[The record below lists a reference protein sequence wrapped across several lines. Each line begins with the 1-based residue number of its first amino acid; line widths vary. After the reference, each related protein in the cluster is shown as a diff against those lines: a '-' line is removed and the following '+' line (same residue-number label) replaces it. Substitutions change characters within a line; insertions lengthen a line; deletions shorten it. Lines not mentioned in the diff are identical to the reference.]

1 MFWTRAT
8 AFNQTTRLRAAVVL
22 AGLVALALVW
32 LAATTRPWQGAENR
46 VFDLF
51 TAATAPRKVDIP
63 VVILAID
70 EPTFAQ
76 LQVQWPFPR
85 HLHAQVLDRLRAD
98 GALAVGF
105 DIVFA
110 EPSQAADDAAFAA
123 SLRGGLPV
131 VLAASR
137 EVTRS
142 SNGSLFSDVLPLGM
156 FLDSGAIAGQI
167 QVTPDDDFVV
177 RRHVRHDDSFSA
189 RLVAL
194 MQEPKAGTAGKAA
207 NAFNGGTY
215 LLEYAGPRA
224 TFDTRSYYQ
233 ALEPDLLPK
242 GFFKGKVVLIGRS
255 VRTAVELVGSQS
267 DMFNSPFAVVD
278 GEDRLIPGIEVQA
291 NLISNQWAGG
301 GLEPLDSVAEL
312 VLVLALLA
320 VLGLVGM
327 RASPAAT
334 AALAATMVLGIWL
347 LAYGLFQ
354 AQKMWLAPL
363 LPTLA
368 VIAVYGSALLL
379 GYATSRRRAMQVRMM
394 FSQYVPEA
402 VVARLVEQP
411 HLLKLGGE
419 ARELTVMFTDL
430 ANFTAMSER
439 LTAEATV
446 EVLTDYFNAMTTI
459 IHAHGGT
466 VDKFIGDAVMA
477 FWGAPLDDPRHAE
490 HAVRAATAMQRAMD
504 QLVGDLTR
512 RGLPSIAMR
521 IGLNSG
527 RAVVGNIGSESR
539 FSYSVIGD
547 AVNLAARLEG
557 ANKAFG
563 TGVLLSET
571 TAQQLPPDIAL
582 RLLDKVVVKGKSA
595 SIAVY
600 TPCADAEVARRSRE
614 AVEAFYRAALDVSE
628 SAFRSLLLARP
639 EDPASLRFL
648 DRIALAR
655 ASGAANQSPE
665 PLSLDKL

>member
-1 MFWTRAT
+1 
-8 AFNQTTRLRAAVVL
+8 
-22 AGLVALALVW
+22 
-32 LAATTRPWQGAENR
+32 
-46 VFDLF
+46 
-51 TAATAPRKVDIP
+51 
-63 VVILAID
+63 
-70 EPTFAQ
+70 
-76 LQVQWPFPR
+76 
-85 HLHAQVLDRLRAD
+85 
-98 GALAVGF
+98 
-105 DIVFA
+105 
-110 EPSQAADDAAFAA
+110 
-123 SLRGGLPV
+123 
-131 VLAASR
+131 
-137 EVTRS
+137 
-142 SNGSLFSDVLPLGM
+142 
-156 FLDSGAIAGQI
+156 
-167 QVTPDDDFVV
+167 
-177 RRHVRHDDSFSA
+177 
-189 RLVAL
+189 

-628 SAFRSLLLARP
+628 SAFRSLLLVRP

>member
-137 EVTRS
+137 EVTKS

-167 QVTPDDDFVV
+167 QVMPDDDFVV

-194 MQEPKAGTAGKAA
+194 MQEPKAA

-521 IGLNSG
+521 IGVNSG

-628 SAFRSLLLARP
+628 SAFRSLLLVRP

>member
-137 EVTRS
+137 EVTKS

-167 QVTPDDDFVV
+167 QVMPDDDFVV

-194 MQEPKAGTAGKAA
+194 MQEPKAA

-312 VLVLALLA
+312 VLVLGLLA

-628 SAFRSLLLARP
+628 SAFRSLLLVRP